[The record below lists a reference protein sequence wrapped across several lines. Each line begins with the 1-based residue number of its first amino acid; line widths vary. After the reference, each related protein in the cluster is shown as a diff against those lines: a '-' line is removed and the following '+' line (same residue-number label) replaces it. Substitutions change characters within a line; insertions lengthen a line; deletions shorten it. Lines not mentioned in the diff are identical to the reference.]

1 MEQLIHRQMKMQ
13 LIGTNNIQ
21 ENSNSV
27 TQNQNTT
34 NENVLSNEVSNNVNV
49 EGN

>member
-1 MEQLIHRQMKMQ
+1 MNKEMKMQ
-13 LIGTNNIQ
+13 LIGTNDIQ

-34 NENVLSNEVSNNVNV
+34 NANVLSNEISNNVNV
-49 EGN
+49 DGN